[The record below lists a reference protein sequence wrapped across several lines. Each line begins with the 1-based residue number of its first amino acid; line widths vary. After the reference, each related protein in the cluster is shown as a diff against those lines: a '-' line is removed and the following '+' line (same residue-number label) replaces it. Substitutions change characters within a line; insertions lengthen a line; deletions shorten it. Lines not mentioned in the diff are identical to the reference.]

1 MQRRLSVIFL
11 APAMAMI
18 LATRAY
24 PMVYAFYLSL
34 TDLSLIRPRDID
46 FIGFANYIDLFS
58 DPVFLQSFT
67 RTILFAV
74 CVVAIELLLGT
85 TLAYLFD
92 EYAPTLRA
100 VRVAFLTPM
109 VLTPV
114 VVALIWKYMYQPDY
128 GVINYV
134 LQLIGMEGQS
144 WTSSPQTALLSVA
157 IVDIWQWTPFM
168 FLIAYA
174 AFQAMPKEFIEAA
187 EVDGASRWQT
197 LLLIVL
203 PMIRNIILVGI
214 LLRFIEAYR
223 LFDAVF
229 VLTRGG
235 PGHSTEL
242 LSVQAYLRGLGSD
255 FNIGEGIAISILMLL
270 VSAGASAYMINL
282 IWKRQD

>member
-1 MQRRLSVIFL
+1 
-11 APAMAMI
+11 MA
-18 LATRAY
+18 
-24 PMVYAFYLSL
+24 YAFYLSL
-34 TDLSLIRPRDID
+34 TDLSLIRPRNID
-46 FIGFANYIDLFS
+46 FIGFANYLNLLR
-58 DPVFLQSFT
+58 DPVFLESFG

-92 EYAPTLRA
+92 EFAPTLSA
-100 VRVAFLTPM
+100 LRVAFLTPM

-134 LQLIGMEGQS
+134 LQLIGMGGQS
-144 WTSSPQTALLSVA
+144 WTSSTQTALLSVA
-157 IVDIWQWTPFM
+157 LVDIWQWTPFM

-174 AFQAMPKEFIEAA
+174 AFQAVPEEFIEAA
-187 EVDGASRWQT
+187 TIDGASRWQT

-203 PMIRNIILVGI
+203 PVIRNIILVGI

-242 LSVQAYLRGLGSD
+242 LSVQAFLRGLGSN

-282 IWKRQD
+282 IWKRQE